1 MSYKSANSKNAI
13 HGFFVALAT
22 TVAEPGTILP
32 LIIHHFTQNSIIVGL
47 YVAILRSGPSLVSLF
62 AAFYAQSLEKVMP
75 FLKIVFVFRVLSWFS
90 IGFFILAVGD
100 KNPSLT
106 LFLIGVGLFVFSFSA
121 GFGGIYFKEIIAK
134 IFSKEER
141 GRSMSNK
148 QFFAS
153 LGSLLSG
160 GIAGLVLQNFKA
172 PDSYAYLFMG
182 SAILM
187 SIGLFSFATIKEPI
201 KHNIQTKENSF
212 SSFLKNSYNIL
223 KNHHQLRIQISI
235 TLLGFS
241 FLLSLPF
248 VILKA
253 KESMELSGWII
264 GSFVTIQMLGSMV
277 GNLLLWK
284 RLTHNYLLMM
294 QIALGIF
301 VTIFLIAL
309 FAHSQWEYLIF
320 FLGFGVARDGF
331 RNADMNLL
339 FEIASES
346 KRPVYMGISS
356 TVTSLGFV
364 YSIVGGV
371 MLKWTNFGMLFS
383 TTVILLFL
391 ALYLTS
397 IFKINNNSGR
407 TF

>member
-1 MSYKSANSKNAI
+1 LSYKENNSKNAI

-32 LIIHHFTQNSIIVGL
+32 LIVHHFTQNSVIVGL

-62 AAFYAQSLEKVMP
+62 AAFYAQSFKRVIP
-75 FLKIVFVFRVLSWFS
+75 YLKIVFVFRVLSWFS
-90 IGFFILAVGD
+90 VGFFILTIGD

-106 LFLIGVGLFVFSFSA
+106 LLLIGVGLFVFSFSA

-134 IFSKEER
+134 IFNKEQR
-141 GRSMSNK
+141 GKSMSNK

-160 GIAGLVLQNFKA
+160 GIAGLVLESFKA

-182 SAILM
+182 SAVLM
-187 SIGLFSFATIKEPI
+187 SIGLFSFSTIKEPV
-201 KHNIQTKENSF
+201 KKDIQHRERSF
-212 SSFLKNSYNIL
+212 ISFLKNSYHTL
-223 KNHHQLRIQISI
+223 KNEPILRLQILI

-253 KESMELSGWII
+253 KESFDLLGWIV
-264 GSFVTIQMLGSMV
+264 GSFVTIQMIGSMI
-277 GNLLLWK
+277 GNMLLWK

-294 QIALGIF
+294 KIALGIF
-301 VTIFLIAL
+301 VTIFLVAV
-309 FAHSQWEYLIF
+309 FADSVWEYLIF
-320 FLGFGVARDGF
+320 FFGFGVARDGF

-339 FEIASES
+339 FEIASEP
-346 KRPVYMGISS
+346 KRPVYVGISS
-356 TVTSLGFV
+356 TLTSLGFIF
-364 YSIVGGV
+364 SIVGGFI
-371 MLKWTNFGMLFS
+371 LKWTNFETLFS
-383 TTVILLFL
+383 ITVVLLLFS
-391 ALYLTS
+391 LYLTS
-397 IFKINNNSGR
+397 IFKINYDSSR
-407 TF
+407 VL